1 MYFRFR
7 RSRVAIAF
15 ATAVTVLGVGTAV
28 ALATSS
34 TPAGGSFRVFG
45 VSNGLGSGGTVLVTG
60 AIGDHGRSQSVT
72 QAGKPNSN
80 GAYVKLTLSQG
91 TLLLNKTNLD
101 TAINKAFSKATV
113 NSATCSL
120 SVAASGTLPFV
131 NGTGLYAGA
140 SGSAHVTIAAGF
152 ILPRHTSGA
161 KAGNCN
167 TSNSAMPVAS
177 RQIVYGTG
185 NVSF

>member
-7 RSRVAIAF
+7 RSRVAIAL
-15 ATAVTVLGVGTAV
+15 ATAVTVTGVGAAV
-28 ALATSS
+28 AVATIG

-45 VSNGLGSGGTVLVTG
+45 VSNGLGSGGTILVTG
-60 AIGDHGRSQSVT
+60 AIGDHGRSQTVNK
-72 QAGKPNSN
+72 AGKPNSN

-91 TLLLNKTNLD
+91 TLTLNKTTLD
-101 TAINKAFSKATV
+101 SAINKAFSKATV
-113 NSATCSL
+113 NSATCSQ
-120 SVAASGTLPFV
+120 SVAASGTIPFV

-140 SGSAHVTIAAGF
+140 SGSAHVTVAAGF
-152 ILPRHTSGA
+152 ILPRYKSGA
-161 KAGNCN
+161 NAGKCN
-167 TSNSAMPVAS
+167 LSMTATPTAS